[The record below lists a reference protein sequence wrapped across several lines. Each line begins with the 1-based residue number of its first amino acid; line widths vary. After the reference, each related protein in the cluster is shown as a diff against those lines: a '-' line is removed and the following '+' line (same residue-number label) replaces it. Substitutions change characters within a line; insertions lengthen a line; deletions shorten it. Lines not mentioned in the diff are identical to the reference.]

1 MIYRLKE
8 LREERNMSQEELSQ
22 KSGVSRQIISILES
36 ENREVNTTT
45 ATLQKLSAALN
56 CSLSEIFC
64 LNRLVYKTIL
74 TNNRKR
80 GEEKWNSNLK
90 TRKLKN

>member
-56 CSLSEIFC
+56 CSLSEIF
-64 LNRLVYKTIL
+64 LP
-74 TNNRKR
+74 
-80 GEEKWNSNLK
+80 
-90 TRKLKN
+90 

>member
-1 MIYRLKE
+1 MMVYRLKE

-56 CSLSEIFC
+56 CSLSEIF
-64 LNRLVYKTIL
+64 LP
-74 TNNRKR
+74 
-80 GEEKWNSNLK
+80 
-90 TRKLKN
+90 

>member
-56 CSLSEIFC
+56 CSLSKIF
-64 LNRLVYKTIL
+64 LP
-74 TNNRKR
+74 
-80 GEEKWNSNLK
+80 
-90 TRKLKN
+90 

>member
-1 MIYRLKE
+1 MVYRLKE

-56 CSLSEIFC
+56 CSLSEIF
-64 LNRLVYKTIL
+64 LP
-74 TNNRKR
+74 
-80 GEEKWNSNLK
+80 
-90 TRKLKN
+90 

>member
-1 MIYRLKE
+1 MMIYRLKE

-56 CSLSEIFC
+56 CSLSKIF
-64 LNRLVYKTIL
+64 LP
-74 TNNRKR
+74 
-80 GEEKWNSNLK
+80 
-90 TRKLKN
+90 

>member
-1 MIYRLKE
+1 MMIYRLKE

-56 CSLSEIFC
+56 CSLSEIF
-64 LNRLVYKTIL
+64 LP
-74 TNNRKR
+74 
-80 GEEKWNSNLK
+80 
-90 TRKLKN
+90 